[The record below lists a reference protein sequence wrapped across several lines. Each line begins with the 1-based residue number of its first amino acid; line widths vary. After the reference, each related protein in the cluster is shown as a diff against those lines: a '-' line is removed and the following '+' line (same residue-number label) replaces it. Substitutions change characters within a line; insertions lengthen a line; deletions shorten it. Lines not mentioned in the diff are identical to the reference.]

1 MPTMTYHE
9 LAEAHG
15 ITLDS
20 ARRLARK
27 KRWAKV
33 PGNDGLARV
42 AVPDDEAGPRDRPQ
56 ASPKAR
62 PKAEGATALQE
73 IRDALLAEVARL
85 RDERVALQASLVDER
100 RRADFAEAGRDA
112 ARAEAEAVVAEV
124 KERLDEI
131 RADRDRWH
139 ALATRP
145 WWKRLAG

>member
-9 LAEAHG
+9 IAEAHG

-56 ASPKAR
+56 ARPRVR
-62 PKAEGATALQE
+62 PKVQPGIEELVAMLEDLRREVAHERSRVAVVEGE
-73 IRDALLAEVARL
+73 RDA
-85 RDERVALQASLVDER
+85 ERV
-100 RRADFAEAGRDA
+100 
-112 ARAEAEAVVAEV
+112 RAEAATVRLAETR
-124 KERLDEI
+124 ERADEL

-139 ALATRP
+139 AAATRP